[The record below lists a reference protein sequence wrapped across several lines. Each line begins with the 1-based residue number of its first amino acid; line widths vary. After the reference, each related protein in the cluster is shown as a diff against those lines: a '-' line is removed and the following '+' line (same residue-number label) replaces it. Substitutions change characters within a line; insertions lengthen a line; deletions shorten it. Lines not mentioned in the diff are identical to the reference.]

1 MGARWFGQN
10 NYAGFFP
17 ARAALSRGYMCAQ
30 FCSPEKAP
38 AAIRDPTPSLTNSR
52 QRFGVGKIERPLH
65 AVQPNG
71 TYARAGDHFADYR
84 RIAS

>member
-17 ARAALSRGYMCAQ
+17 ARAALSRATCARS
-30 FCSPEKAP
+30 FVADKAP